1 MVTSVE
7 RGGAVDVSSDEGR
20 LLFPH
25 SVIPHPP
32 DTTLYTGEERRERK
46 RGKMRERRC
55 GQRRRSGG
63 DEGGKGNKGKGRG
76 HVEGRDDKI
85 GEIIMVRNII
95 YGGVVCKR
103 RAN

>member
-32 DTTLYTGEERRERK
+32 DTTLYTGEKRPERK
-46 RGKMRERRC
+46 RGKKEVEKVWAKT
-55 GQRRRSGG
+55 QSSSSN
-63 DEGGKGNKGKGRG
+63 EGEK
-76 HVEGRDDKI
+76 E
-85 GEIIMVRNII
+85 
-95 YGGVVCKR
+95 
-103 RAN
+103 

>member
-32 DTTLYTGEERRERK
+32 DTTLYTGEKKRETKRR
-46 RGKMRERRC
+46 KMR
-55 GQRRRSGG
+55 
-63 DEGGKGNKGKGRG
+63 
-76 HVEGRDDKI
+76 
-85 GEIIMVRNII
+85 
-95 YGGVVCKR
+95 
-103 RAN
+103 